1 MVASTGGV
9 MHSNGS
15 VYGNE
20 TSDGIVD
27 VAADSRP
34 VVDSTDSLVVEDE
47 CGLLVPFEQPTVA
60 FGAVPVD
67 AAGFFDI
74 FCSN

>member
-1 MVASTGGV
+1 

-20 TSDGIVD
+20 TSDGIVGA
-27 VAADSRP
+27 AADSMP
-34 VVDSTDSLVVEDE
+34 ETESPGNFVDDDE
-47 CGLLVPFEQPTVA
+47 HDGLAPFELTTLVTL
-60 FGAVPVD
+60 FGAAAAD
-67 AAGFFDI
+67 ATGFFEI